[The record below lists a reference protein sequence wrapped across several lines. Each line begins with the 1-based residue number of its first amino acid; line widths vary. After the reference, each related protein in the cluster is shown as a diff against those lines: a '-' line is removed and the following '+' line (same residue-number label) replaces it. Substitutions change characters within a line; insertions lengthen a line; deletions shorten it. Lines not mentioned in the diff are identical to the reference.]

1 MDSEK
6 SDDEERKKKDPY
18 DDEYEDEI
26 SEFRKNIGKN

>member
-18 DDEYEDEI
+18 DDEYEE
-26 SEFRKNIGKN
+26 